1 MKILIKIE
9 EYLPETQ
16 QIVVK
21 FCSSQSE
28 KSIDDVRALAIDL
41 DKLELFDTE
50 LFLESL
56 ALHGQ
61 QIIDRYKQLQF
72 GEDIENSPLDITKL
86 VGRTIERQEFPR
98 NKKMIPMRRVE
109 L

>member
-1 MKILIKIE
+1 MKILIKIQ

-28 KSIDDVRALAIDL
+28 KSIDDVQAITIDL

-56 ALHGQ
+56 SIQGQ
-61 QIIDRYKQLQF
+61 QIIDRYQQLQH
-72 GEDIENSPLDITKL
+72 G
-86 VGRTIERQEFPR
+86 
-98 NKKMIPMRRVE
+98 
-109 L
+109 

>member
-1 MKILIKIE
+1 MKIE

-28 KSIDDVRALAIDL
+28 KSIDDVQPLAIDL
-41 DKLELFDTE
+41 NKLELFDTE

-56 ALHGQ
+56 AIRGQ
-61 QIIDRYKQLQF
+61 QVIDKYEQLQY
-72 GEDIENSPLDITKL
+72 GEVIENGPLDITKL
-86 VGRTIERQEFPR
+86 IGKTIEREEFPR
-98 NKKMIPMRRVE
+98 NKKMIPMRKIE

>member
-16 QIVVK
+16 QIIVK

-28 KSIDDVRALAIDL
+28 KSIDDVQSITIDL

-56 ALHGQ
+56 SIQGQ
-61 QIIDRYKQLQF
+61 QIIDRYQQLQY
-72 GEDIENSPLDITKL
+72 GEVIENRPLDISKL
-86 VGRTIERQEFPR
+86 IGRTIERQEFPR
-98 NKKMIPMRRVE
+98 NKKMIPMRRIE

>member
-16 QIVVK
+16 QIIVK

-28 KSIDDVRALAIDL
+28 KSIDDVKALAINL

-56 ALHGQ
+56 AIRGQ
-61 QIIDRYKQLQF
+61 KTIDGYKQLQF
-72 GEDIENSPLDITKL
+72 GEVIENGPLDITKL
-86 VGRTIERQEFPR
+86 IGRTIEREEFPR
-98 NKKMIPMRRVE
+98 NKKMIPMKRIE

>member
-28 KSIDDVRALAIDL
+28 KSIDDVQSLAIDL

-56 ALHGQ
+56 TAYGQ
-61 QIIDRYKQLQF
+61 EVVKRYKQLQF
-72 GEDIENSPLDITKL
+72 GEVIENSPLDIGSL
-86 VGRTIERQEFPR
+86 SGRILEGKEPR
-98 NKKMIPMRRVE
+98 RKKILAMRKVE

>member
-28 KSIDDVRALAIDL
+28 KSIDDIKPVAIDL
-41 DKLELFDTE
+41 DKLNIFDTE

-56 ALHGQ
+56 AIEGQ
-61 QIIDRYKQLQF
+61 QAIDNYKQLQH
-72 GEDIENSPLDITKL
+72 GEVIENGPLNISKL
-86 VGRTIERQEFPR
+86 VGRTIEKEKFPR
-98 NKKMIPMRRVE
+98 NKKMIPMRRIE

>member
-16 QIVVK
+16 QIIVK

-28 KSIDDVRALAIDL
+28 KSIDDVQALAIDL
-41 DKLELFDTE
+41 NKLELFDTE

-56 ALHGQ
+56 TAHGQ
-61 QIIDRYKQLQF
+61 GVIDRYEQLQF
-72 GEDIENSPLDITKL
+72 GEVIENGPLDIGSLSGRILEGRRPRRKKL
-86 VGRTIERQEFPR
+86 L
-98 NKKMIPMRRVE
+98 PMRKVN

>member
-1 MKILIKIE
+1 MKIE

-28 KSIDDVRALAIDL
+28 KSIDDVQPLAIDL
-41 DKLELFDTE
+41 NKLELFDTE

-56 ALHGQ
+56 AIRGQ
-61 QIIDRYKQLQF
+61 QVIDKYEQLQY
-72 GEDIENSPLDITKL
+72 GEVIENGPLDITKL
-86 VGRTIERQEFPR
+86 IGRTIEREEFPR
-98 NKKMIPMRRVE
+98 NKKMIPMRKIE

>member
-9 EYLPETQ
+9 KYLPETE

-28 KSIDDVRALAIDL
+28 KSIDKVKALTFDL
-41 DKLELFDTE
+41 NNFYLQDTE
-50 LFLESL
+50 LFLDSL
-56 ALHGQ
+56 AVRGQ
-61 QIIDRYKQLQF
+61 SVIEKYEQLQR
-72 GEDIENSPLDITKL
+72 GEVVANGPLDISSL
-86 VGRTIERQEFPR
+86 VGKTIEREEYPR
-98 NKKMIPMRRVE
+98 DKKVLPMRKIE

>member
-16 QIVVK
+16 QIAVK

-28 KSIDDVRALAIDL
+28 KSIDDIQPLTIDL
-41 DKLELFDTE
+41 KNLDLFDTE

-56 ALHGQ
+56 TAHGQ
-61 QIIDRYKQLQF
+61 EVIERYEQLQF
-72 GEDIENSPLDITKL
+72 GEEIENGPLDITKL
-86 VGRTIERQEFPR
+86 LGKTIERKKFPR
-98 NKKMIPMRRVE
+98 TKKMLPMRRVE

>member
-28 KSIDDVRALAIDL
+28 KSIDDVQAITIDL

-56 ALHGQ
+56 AIQGQ
-61 QIIDRYKQLQF
+61 QIIDRYQQLQY
-72 GEDIENSPLDITKL
+72 GEVIENSPLDISKL
-86 VGRTIERQEFPR
+86 IGRTIERGEFPR
-98 NKKMIPMRRVE
+98 DKKMIPMRRIE

>member
-16 QIVVK
+16 QIIVK

-28 KSIDDVRALAIDL
+28 KSIDDVQSLVIDL

-56 ALHGQ
+56 TAHGQ
-61 QIIDRYKQLQF
+61 EVIERYEQLQF
-72 GEDIENSPLDITKL
+72 GEDIENGPLDITKL

>member
-28 KSIDDVRALAIDL
+28 KSIDDVQSLVIDL
-41 DKLELFDTE
+41 DRLELFDTE

-72 GEDIENSPLDITKL
+72 GEDIENCPLDITKL

>member
-9 EYLPETQ
+9 EYLPDSQ
-16 QIVVK
+16 QIIVR

-28 KSIDDVRALAIDL
+28 KSIDEIQPLAIDL
-41 DKLELFDTE
+41 DKLDLFDTE

-56 ALHGQ
+56 TVHGQ
-61 QIIDRYKQLQF
+61 GVIERYKQLQY
-72 GEDIENSPLDITKL
+72 GEVVGNGPLDITELLGK
-86 VGRTIERQEFPR
+86 TIEREKFPR
-98 NKKMIPMRRVE
+98 KKQLIPMRRVK

>member
-9 EYLPETQ
+9 EYLPDSQ
-16 QIVVK
+16 QIVVR

-28 KSIDDVRALAIDL
+28 KSIDEIEPLAIDL
-41 DKLELFDTE
+41 NKLDLFDTE

-56 ALHGQ
+56 TVHGQ
-61 QIIDRYKQLQF
+61 GVIERYKQLQY
-72 GEDIENSPLDITKL
+72 GEVIENGPLDITELLGK
-86 VGRTIERQEFPR
+86 TIERKKFPR
-98 NKKMIPMRRVE
+98 KKQLIPMRRIK

>member
-16 QIVVK
+16 QIIVK

-28 KSIDDVRALAIDL
+28 KSIDDVQSLAIDL

-56 ALHGQ
+56 TAHGQ
-61 QIIDRYKQLQF
+61 EVVKRYKQLQF
-72 GEDIENSPLDITKL
+72 GEVIENSPLDIGSLSGRVLEGKEPRRKKL
-86 VGRTIERQEFPR
+86 LA
-98 NKKMIPMRRVE
+98 MRKVE

>member
-16 QIVVK
+16 QIAVK

-28 KSIDDVRALAIDL
+28 KSIDDVQTLTIDL

-56 ALHGQ
+56 TAHGQ
-61 QIIDRYKQLQF
+61 EVVKRYKQLQF
-72 GEDIENSPLDITKL
+72 GEVIENSPLDIGSLSGRILEGKEPRRKKL
-86 VGRTIERQEFPR
+86 LA
-98 NKKMIPMRRVE
+98 MRKVE

>member
-16 QIVVK
+16 QIIVK

-28 KSIDDVRALAIDL
+28 KSIDDAQALTIDL

-61 QIIDRYKQLQF
+61 QIINRYEQLQF
-72 GEDIENSPLDITKL
+72 GEDIENGPLDITKL
-86 VGRTIERQEFPR
+86 VGRTIERQKFPK

>member
-1 MKILIKIE
+1 MKILMKIE

-28 KSIDDVRALAIDL
+28 KSIDDVQPLAIDL
-41 DKLELFDTE
+41 NKLELFDTE

-56 ALHGQ
+56 AIRGQ
-61 QIIDRYKQLQF
+61 QVIAKYEQLQY
-72 GEDIENSPLDITKL
+72 GEVIENGPLDITKL
-86 VGRTIERQEFPR
+86 IGRTIEREEFPR
-98 NKKMIPMRRVE
+98 NKKMIPMRKIE

>member
-1 MKILIKIE
+1 MKILMKIE

-28 KSIDDVRALAIDL
+28 KSIDDVQPLAIDL
-41 DKLELFDTE
+41 NKLELFDTE

-56 ALHGQ
+56 AIQGQ
-61 QIIDRYKQLQF
+61 KVIDKYEQLQY
-72 GEDIENSPLDITKL
+72 GEVIENGPLDITKL
-86 VGRTIERQEFPR
+86 IGRTIEREEFPR
-98 NKKMIPMRRVE
+98 NKKMIPMRRIE

>member
-16 QIVVK
+16 QIIVK

-28 KSIDDVRALAIDL
+28 KSIDDVQSLAIDL

-56 ALHGQ
+56 TAHGQ
-61 QIIDRYKQLQF
+61 EVVKRYKQLQF
-72 GEDIENSPLDITKL
+72 GEVIENSPLDIGSLSGRILEGKEPRRKKL
-86 VGRTIERQEFPR
+86 LA
-98 NKKMIPMRRVE
+98 MRKVE

>member
-28 KSIDDVRALAIDL
+28 KSIDDVQSLVIDL

-56 ALHGQ
+56 SIQGQ
-61 QIIDRYKQLQF
+61 QVIDRYEQLQF
-72 GEDIENSPLDITKL
+72 GEVIENSPLNITKL
-86 VGRTIERQEFPR
+86 VGRTIEREEFPR
-98 NKKMIPMRRVE
+98 NKKMIPMKRIE

>member
-28 KSIDDVRALAIDL
+28 KSIDDVQSLAIDL

-56 ALHGQ
+56 TAHGQ
-61 QIIDRYKQLQF
+61 QVVKRYKQVQF
-72 GEDIENSPLDITKL
+72 GEVIENSPLDIGSL
-86 VGRTIERQEFPR
+86 SGRILEGKEPR
-98 NKKMIPMRRVE
+98 RKKILAMRKVE

>member
-1 MKILIKIE
+1 MKILMKIE

-28 KSIDDVRALAIDL
+28 KSIDDVKALAINL

-56 ALHGQ
+56 AIRGQ
-61 QIIDRYKQLQF
+61 KVIDKYEQLQY
-72 GEDIENSPLDITKL
+72 GEVIENGPLDITKL
-86 VGRTIERQEFPR
+86 IGRTIEREKFPR
-98 NKKMIPMRRVE
+98 NKKMIPMKRIE

>member
-1 MKILIKIE
+1 MRILIKIE

-28 KSIDDVRALAIDL
+28 KSIDDIKPVAIDL
-41 DKLELFDTE
+41 DNLNISDTE

-56 ALHGQ
+56 AIRGQ
-61 QIIDRYKQLQF
+61 QVIDKYEQLQY
-72 GEDIENSPLDITKL
+72 GEVIENGPLNISKL
-86 VGRTIERQEFPR
+86 VGRTIEKEKFPR
-98 NKKMIPMRRVE
+98 NKKMIPMRRIE

>member
-16 QIVVK
+16 QIIVK

-28 KSIDDVRALAIDL
+28 KSIDEVQSLAIDL
-41 DKLELFDTE
+41 DKLDLLDTE
-50 LFLESL
+50 LFLQSL
-56 ALHGQ
+56 TAQGQ
-61 QIIDRYKQLQF
+61 EVIDRYEQLQF
-72 GEDIENSPLDITKL
+72 GEVVENGPLDISKL
-86 VGRTIERQEFPR
+86 LGRTIEREEFPR
-98 NKKMIPMRRVE
+98 NKKMIPMKRIE

>member
-28 KSIDDVRALAIDL
+28 KSIDDVKALAINL

-56 ALHGQ
+56 AIRGQ
-61 QIIDRYKQLQF
+61 KVIDKYKQLQY
-72 GEDIENSPLDITKL
+72 GEVIENGPLDITKL
-86 VGRTIERQEFPR
+86 IGRTIEREEFPR
-98 NKKMIPMRRVE
+98 NKKMIPMKRIE

>member
-1 MKILIKIE
+1 MKIE

-28 KSIDDVRALAIDL
+28 KSIDDVQPLAIDL
-41 DKLELFDTE
+41 NKLELFDTE

-56 ALHGQ
+56 AIQGQ
-61 QIIDRYKQLQF
+61 KVIDKYEQLQY
-72 GEDIENSPLDITKL
+72 GEVIENGPLDITKL
-86 VGRTIERQEFPR
+86 IGRTIEREEFPR
-98 NKKMIPMRRVE
+98 NKKMIPMRRIE

>member
-1 MKILIKIE
+1 MKIE

-28 KSIDDVRALAIDL
+28 KSIDDVQPLAIDL
-41 DKLELFDTE
+41 NKLELFDTE

-56 ALHGQ
+56 AIRGQ
-61 QIIDRYKQLQF
+61 QVIDKYEQLQY
-72 GEDIENSPLDITKL
+72 GEVIENGPLDITKL
-86 VGRTIERQEFPR
+86 IGKTIEREEFPR
-98 NKKMIPMRRVE
+98 NKKMIPMRRIE

>member
-28 KSIDDVRALAIDL
+28 KSIDDVQAITIDL

-56 ALHGQ
+56 SIQGHQNNFQTMLLKF
-61 QIIDRYKQLQF
+61 RLQ
-72 GEDIENSPLDITKL
+72 SL
-86 VGRTIERQEFPR
+86 VSLFFHRGLL
-98 NKKMIPMRRVE
+98 K
-109 L
+109 

>member
-28 KSIDDVRALAIDL
+28 KSINDIQPLTIDL
-41 DKLELFDTE
+41 KNLDLFDTE

-56 ALHGQ
+56 TAHGQ
-61 QIIDRYKQLQF
+61 RVVKRYKQVQF
-72 GEDIENSPLDITKL
+72 GEVIENSPLDIGSL
-86 VGRTIERQEFPR
+86 SGRILEGKEPR
-98 NKKMIPMRRVE
+98 RKKILAMRKVE

>member
-1 MKILIKIE
+1 MKIE

-28 KSIDDVRALAIDL
+28 KSIDDVQPLAIDL
-41 DKLELFDTE
+41 NKLELFDTE

-56 ALHGQ
+56 AIQGQ
-61 QIIDRYKQLQF
+61 KVIDKYEQLQY
-72 GEDIENSPLDITKL
+72 GEVIENGPLDITKL
-86 VGRTIERQEFPR
+86 IGRTIEREEFPR
-98 NKKMIPMRRVE
+98 NKKMILMRRIE

>member
-28 KSIDDVRALAIDL
+28 KSIDDVRSFAIDL
-41 DKLELFDTE
+41 DKLELLDTE

-56 ALHGQ
+56 TILGKE
-61 QIIDRYKQLQF
+61 IIDRYEQLQY
-72 GEDIENSPLDITKL
+72 GEVVENGPLDISKL
-86 VGRTIERQEFPR
+86 VGRTIEREEFPR
-98 NKKMIPMRRVE
+98 NKKMIPMRRIE

>member
-28 KSIDDVRALAIDL
+28 KSIDDVQSLVIDL

-56 ALHGQ
+56 TAHGQ
-61 QIIDRYKQLQF
+61 EVVKRYKQLQF
-72 GEDIENSPLDITKL
+72 GEDIENGPLDISKL

>member
-9 EYLPETQ
+9 KYLPETK

-28 KSIDDVRALAIDL
+28 KPIDEVKTLAFDL
-41 DKLELFDTE
+41 NNFYLQDTE
-50 LFLESL
+50 LFLDSL
-56 ALHGQ
+56 AVCGQ
-61 QIIDRYKQLQF
+61 SVIEKYEQLQR
-72 GEDIENSPLDITKL
+72 GEIVVNGPLDISSL
-86 VGRTIERQEFPR
+86 VGKTIEREEYPR
-98 NKKMIPMRRVE
+98 DKKVLPMRRIE

>member
-16 QIVVK
+16 IIVK

-28 KSIDDVRALAIDL
+28 KSIDKIKSLAFDL
-41 DKLELFDTE
+41 DNFYLQDTE
-50 LFLESL
+50 LFLDSL
-56 ALHGQ
+56 AVCGQ
-61 QIIDRYKQLQF
+61 SVIEKYEQLQH
-72 GEDIENSPLDITKL
+72 GEIVENGSLDISSL
-86 VGRTIERQEFPR
+86 VGKTIEREEYPR
-98 NKKMIPMRRVE
+98 DKKVLPMRRIE

>member
-28 KSIDDVRALAIDL
+28 KSIDDVQSLVIDL

-56 ALHGQ
+56 TAHGQ
-61 QIIDRYKQLQF
+61 RVVKRYKQVQF
-72 GEDIENSPLDITKL
+72 GEVIENSPLDIGSL
-86 VGRTIERQEFPR
+86 SGRILEGKEPR
-98 NKKMIPMRRVE
+98 RKKILAMRKVE

>member
-16 QIVVK
+16 QIIVK

-28 KSIDDVRALAIDL
+28 KSIDQIQPLAIDL
-41 DKLELFDTE
+41 DKLDLFDTE

-56 ALHGQ
+56 TVHGQ
-61 QIIDRYKQLQF
+61 GVIERYEQLQY
-72 GEDIENSPLDITKL
+72 GEDIENGPLDITKL
-86 VGRTIERQEFPR
+86 LGKTIERKKFPR
-98 NKKMIPMRRVE
+98 KKQLIHMRRVK

>member
-1 MKILIKIE
+1 MKIE

-28 KSIDDVRALAIDL
+28 KSIDDVQPLAIDL
-41 DKLELFDTE
+41 NKLELFDTE

-56 ALHGQ
+56 AIRGQ
-61 QIIDRYKQLQF
+61 QVIDKYEQLQY
-72 GEDIENSPLDITKL
+72 GEVIENGPLNISKL
-86 VGRTIERQEFPR
+86 VGRTIEKEKFPR
-98 NKKMIPMRRVE
+98 NKKMIPMRRIE